1 MYNLVATE
9 KKKSI
14 LIVIANTYHT
24 PIDVAYL
31 SVRRIHSN
39 DSSLSVSSRG
49 VVANEPALVVAL
61 LSWRNQPLQGARSI
75 VRMHLNTGTL
85 LCFLHLECSRS
96 TELIPL
102 RRFEYDLI
110 VQICKNA

>member
-1 MYNLVATE
+1 MVNYLKHVQLGNNRKE
-9 KKKSI
+9 KTI

-24 PIDVAYL
+24 PIDVADL
-31 SVRRIHSN
+31 SVRCIHSN

-75 VRMHLNTGTL
+75 VRMHLNTGT
-85 LCFLHLECSRS
+85 HT
-96 TELIPL
+96 TETL
-102 RRFEYDLI
+102 
-110 VQICKNA
+110 